1 METQRERLE
10 AKLARA
16 KWPDDIPVPATKPK
30 LRLSGADG
38 NAFAILGAAQ
48 RAGRRA
54 EWTEDQ
60 LKAFNT
66 LATSGDYNFVLQTCM
81 RYFDVS

>member
-1 METQRERLE
+1 MGRNNGAGWVINYER
-10 AKLARA
+10 
-16 KWPDDIPVPATKPK
+16 W
-30 LRLSGADG
+30 
-38 NAFAILGAAQ
+38 AAQ

-54 EWTEDQ
+54 EWTGDQ